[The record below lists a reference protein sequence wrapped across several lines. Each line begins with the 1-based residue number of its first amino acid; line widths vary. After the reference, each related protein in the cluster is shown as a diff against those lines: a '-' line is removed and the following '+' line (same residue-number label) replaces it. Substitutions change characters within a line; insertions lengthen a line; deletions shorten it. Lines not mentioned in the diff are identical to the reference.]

1 MALGEGELYACYQ
14 RLEKPLYN
22 VLYRWLWQ
30 TQDCQDLIH
39 DAFVRV
45 WDRRAR
51 IDAARVDA
59 VVWTTAL
66 NLARNRLRWR
76 ASWRRGELDPLAAAG
91 DDPLAEAA
99 RLLELRR
106 LRAALERLPRA
117 LREVLLLAEFG
128 GLGGAEIAQV
138 LGIPPGTV
146 ASRRHH
152 ALARLRLILKEP
164 GTEGEPP

>member
-30 TQDCQDLIH
+30 SQDCQDLIH

-51 IDAARVDA
+51 VDA
-59 VVWTTAL
+59 GGVDALVWTTAM

-76 ASWRRGELDPLAAAG
+76 RAWRRGELDPLAPSA

-99 RLLELRR
+99 RALELRR
-106 LRAALERLPRA
+106 LRAALEQLTPA

-128 GLGGAEIAQV
+128 GLAGAQIAQV

-152 ALARLRLILKEP
+152 ALARLRQALKEP
-164 GTEGEPP
+164 EGETA

>member
-39 DAFVRV
+39 DAFLRV

-59 VVWTTAL
+59 LVWTTAM

-76 ASWRRGELDPLAAAG
+76 TLWRRGELDPLSPSA
-91 DDPLAEAA
+91 DDPLAEAV
-99 RLLELRR
+99 RGLELRR
-106 LRAALERLPRA
+106 LRAALERLSPP

-128 GLGGAEIAQV
+128 GLGGSEIAAV
-138 LGIPPGTV
+138 LGIPAGTV

-152 ALARLRLILKEP
+152 ALARLREALNET
-164 GTEGEPP
+164 GFEGAPP